1 VPLRLVL
8 AFPLFIALVASS
20 APPAALIAQP
30 AGPTI
35 AGAWVLNPA
44 LTQRPD
50 EIGFS
55 PEWARALGSGGEGG
69 GPSGGG
75 HGRRGGSGSGGAM
88 GGPAISRVSAD
99 DSTRVQQLTA
109 DARTPPA
116 RLTIVRQDATIAI
129 ADDQG
134 HARTFRP
141 DGRLDDLTLGTV
153 ALPTTARWDGAS
165 LVVVYEVETGRQ
177 LRYTYTP
184 LADPTRLQVN
194 IRFLERG
201 REGDEVRLTYEP
213 PGAHER
219 VMSSGASSPV
229 APSASAS
236 TSPVVPD
243 AAAPSG
249 RPPVLP
255 PGSELRGLTTI
266 GTVVEDL
273 SAQGKACGLD
283 QEKIKTSIAR
293 ILADAGF
300 KTERSGNEDTY
311 VLLSVL
317 TSRLPDGTCVSRYD
331 ASLVTQA
338 DATLP
343 YLKGLVAVPVQLLHE
358 GGMAGGSP
366 ASHAS
371 AVMDALV
378 KSANHFVSQIRAAGV
393 AQGVPSPGILPADW
407 TADSQIPLYVVS
419 EQ

>member
-1 VPLRLVL
+1 MPLRLVL
-8 AFPLFIALVASS
+8 ALPLFIALVASS

-55 PEWARALGSGGEGG
+55 PEWARAQGSGGEGG
-69 GPSGGG
+69 GRSGGG
-75 HGRRGGSGSGGAM
+75 SRRGGSGSGGVM
-88 GGPAISRVSAD
+88 GVPASSRVSAD

-213 PGAHER
+213 PGGLER
-219 VMSSGASSPV
+219 MILSGAPTSP
-229 APSASAS
+229 AARSASAP
-236 TSPVVPD
+236 TSPGVPD
-243 AAAPSG
+243 TASPSA

-358 GGMAGGSP
+358 GGMTGGSP
-366 ASHAS
+366 ASHAP